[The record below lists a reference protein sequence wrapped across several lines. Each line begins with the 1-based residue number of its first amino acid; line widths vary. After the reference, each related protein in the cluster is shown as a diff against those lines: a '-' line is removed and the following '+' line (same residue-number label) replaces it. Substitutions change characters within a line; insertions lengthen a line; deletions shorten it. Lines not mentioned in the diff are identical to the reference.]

1 MSVLVIGESLVDVTE
16 QPGEAERRTPGGG
29 PLNIAV
35 GMARLGETVSFLTD
49 LGTDEDSDMLLEHL
63 RESGVEVL
71 ARPRGASSVAHARL
85 APDGS
90 AEYTFTMR
98 WEPDTELT
106 RGRTWDLVHF
116 GSLGA
121 FLAPG
126 AASVDAA
133 VAAHQSVAALRT
145 FDPNIRPGLIG
156 SSENARRRFEELAR
170 NADVVK
176 LSDEDAQWLYPDSS
190 TDEQFERLLQIGPG
204 LVVLTKGGEGSELA
218 TARLRVEVDAP
229 VVRVQDTIGA
239 GDAYMAALADGLLSR
254 GVDRAHLPDLGEEE
268 LQAIGACASTV
279 SAIVVGRSGA
289 NPPWSSELG

>member
-1 MSVLVIGESLVDVTE
+1 MSVLVIGESLVDVTS
-16 QPGEAERRTPGGG
+16 QPGQAECRTPGGG

-35 GMARLGETVSFLTD
+35 GLARLGETVSFLTD
-49 LGTDEDSDMLLEHL
+49 LGTDADSDILLAHL
-63 RESGVEVL
+63 RDSGIEVL

-85 APDGS
+85 GADGS
-90 AEYTFTMR
+90 AEYRFTMR

-106 RGRTWDLVHF
+106 RGRIWDLVHF

-133 VAAHQSVAALRT
+133 VESHKNVAALRT

-156 SSENARRRFEELAR
+156 SNEDVRRRFDELAHH
-170 NADVVK
+170 ADVIK
-176 LSDEDAQWLYPDSS
+176 LSDEDARWLYPDSS
-190 TDEQFERLLQIGPG
+190 IDEQFERLLQMGPG

-218 TARLRVEVDAP
+218 TMSQRVEVDAP

-239 GDAYMAALADGLLSR
+239 GDAYMAALAEGLLSR
-254 GVDRAHLPDLGEEE
+254 GVDRAQLPELGGKD
-268 LQAIGACASTV
+268 LQAIGARASAA
-279 SAIVVGRSGA
+279 SAIVVSRSGA